1 VAGVYFHIPFCRKR
15 CHYCDFYKTTQV
27 RFLPRYLAMMAGE
40 LALQKDYLEGE
51 SLETL
56 YFGGGTPG
64 LLAAGEVSALLD
76 RVNALFCV
84 VSGAE
89 VTLEANPDDLISGK
103 PAAWRAAGVNRLSLG
118 IQSFDDGHLRAMNRR
133 HTALQAL
140 EAVHTAV
147 NEGFTDISIDLI
159 FGLPGLSLSQW
170 ENTLDTAL
178 SLPVSHIS
186 AYHLTYHE
194 GTPFF
199 TWLRR
204 GMLRE
209 ATEEESLEQFSMLM
223 AKTAKAGFEHYEIS
237 NFARSGAYSRHN
249 RGYWSGEKYLGLGPS
264 AHSYNGHSRQ
274 WNVSS
279 LQKYLQALEIGK
291 VPFEA
296 EELTATD
303 RLNDYLITRLRTRWG
318 ISTGALRAEFGEAA
332 TAAVLAS
339 ARPFLDEGTLTENE
353 GALCLSPAGIMVSDR
368 IMAALMSV

>member
-1 VAGVYFHIPFCRKR
+1 MV
-15 CHYCDFYKTTQV
+15 
-27 RFLPRYLAMMAGE
+27 AGE

-89 VTLEANPDDLISGK
+89 VTLEANPDDLIPGK

-339 ARPFLDEGTLTENE
+339 ARSFLDEGTLTENE